1 MKINNTSNIIAISS
15 YKANKAKQEKIQEMK
30 HQDSC
35 EISALGKTLNSFS
48 SGEFS
53 GVSAEKIEK
62 IREEISQG
70 TYKVDSKLVA
80 EKLIDHMK
88 GREY

>member
-15 YKANKAKQEKIQEMK
+15 YKANKIKQEKTEEMK
-30 HQDSC
+30 QQDSC
-35 EISALGKTLNSFS
+35 EISDLGKTLNNFS
-48 SGEFS
+48 NEEFS
-53 GVSAEKIEK
+53 GVSKEKIEA
-62 IREEISQG
+62 IREKISQG

-80 EKLIDHMK
+80 EKLIEHMK